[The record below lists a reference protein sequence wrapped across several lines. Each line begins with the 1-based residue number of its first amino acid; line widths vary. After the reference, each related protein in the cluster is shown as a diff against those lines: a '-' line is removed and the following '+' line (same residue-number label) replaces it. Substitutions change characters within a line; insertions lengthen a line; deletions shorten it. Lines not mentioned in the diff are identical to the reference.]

1 MEAGGCE
8 GTGNRM
14 RLGPEQGSAEP
25 GDGLEPQGESGAQ
38 SPSRG
43 RGAEGRRPGQGRPT
57 PRGPGRRPQGPPG
70 LRGPTG
76 AGVPSRPGPEGS
88 PGLCR
93 SPFSGARRSS
103 RGRRTRP
110 GHGAEIPPPPLL
122 DTPSLEV
129 TLPSH
134 PRTPHFRF
142 RRGQRPRH
150 SPAASP
156 ASPPPPPPPG
166 SAVRPLRGSARPP
179 HARRPPRDARAR
191 PATLAFQPAR
201 GRCPQGRVAR
211 PPCAP
216 IGSWRRGRA
225 LRLARGAFL
234 SFMRLTP
241 PRPPPRALPFTVR
254 PPPPTPP

>member
-1 MEAGGCE
+1 
-8 GTGNRM
+8 M
-14 RLGPEQGSAEP
+14 RLGPEQGSAER

-57 PRGPGRRPQGPPG
+57 PRGPGPAA
-70 LRGPTG
+70 
-76 AGVPSRPGPEGS
+76 AGGPGPDTER
-88 PGLCR
+88 GL
-93 SPFSGARRSS
+93 
-103 RGRRTRP
+103 
-110 GHGAEIPPPPLL
+110 PPPPLL
-122 DTPSLEV
+122 GTPSLEV

-156 ASPPPPPPPG
+156 ASPPPPPPPPG

>member
-1 MEAGGCE
+1 M
-8 GTGNRM
+8 
-14 RLGPEQGSAEP
+14 
-25 GDGLEPQGESGAQ
+25 
-38 SPSRG
+38 
-43 RGAEGRRPGQGRPT
+43 
-57 PRGPGRRPQGPPG
+57 
-70 LRGPTG
+70 
-76 AGVPSRPGPEGS
+76 
-88 PGLCR
+88 
-93 SPFSGARRSS
+93 
-103 RGRRTRP
+103 
-110 GHGAEIPPPPLL
+110 
-122 DTPSLEV
+122 
-129 TLPSH
+129 LPSH

-150 SPAASP
+150 SPAASS

-179 HARRPPRDARAR
+179 HAPRPPRDARAR

-211 PPCAP
+211 PLRAP
-216 IGSWRRGRA
+216 IGSRRRARA

-254 PPPPTPP
+254 PPPPRLPRACALTPATAATSRPDWLREQSAAPRENTRERARAGPSGFAGDCPGRVGVLRGSQKWGNGRASGFFTS